1 MALSP
6 LSAPARRSRPRRLA
20 VERLDDRITPACGC
34 ELPPSQISGLVYV
47 DQNANGLA
55 EDTEPRLNAVSVT
68 LKGKSEDGDHV
79 KLTAT
84 TDAGGIYMFQGLEA
98 GTYKIKVKTPAGYHP
113 GESSIINGAFGGK
126 AHHNHIDHI
135 SIPGGQSS
143 GGYNFGELARPPAG
157 R

>member
-1 MALSP
+1 MTLSP
-6 LSAPARRSRPRRLA
+6 LSAPARRRRPRCLN
-20 VERLDDRITPACGC
+20 VECLDDRITPTCGC

-47 DQNANGLA
+47 DQNGNGLA
-55 EDTEPRLNAVSVT
+55 EDTEPRLAGITVS
-68 LKGKSEDGDHV
+68 LKGKSADGDHV

-98 GTYKIKVKTPAGYHP
+98 GTYKLKVKAPAGYHP

-135 SIPGGQSS
+135 IIPGGQSS
-143 GGYNFGELARPPAG
+143 GGYNFGEVARPAAS